1 MMTEEKSSSNPY
13 DQADLRICIWKPTL
27 KKIGENQ
34 TQELKFP
41 CRFPDIKKTADICTP
56 CLMGDV
62 FAMQYAQTQEMKKQ
76 QKLMQ
81 EQQSI
86 GDEVMAY
93 LRNMTSDDSLDDLK

>member
-1 MMTEEKSSSNPY
+1 MTEKNSSDNPY
-13 DQADLRICIWKPTL
+13 EYSDPKICIWKPTL
-27 KKIGENQ
+27 KKIGDTQ
-34 TQELKFP
+34 PQELKFP
-41 CRFPDIKKTADICTP
+41 CRFPDVKKTPEICNP

-76 QKLMQ
+76 KKLMK

-93 LRNMTSDDSLDDLK
+93 LRNMTSDDTLDDFK